1 MGQTNLISFHQAQ
14 TLSGLFDC
22 RVERSPDQRAYRF
35 YRSETDCWDDLT
47 WAQVRDRAA
56 LWQRAMQA
64 DGLEAGDR
72 VAVMLNNCLEW
83 VLFDLAATG
92 LELVTVPLY
101 VNDRQENFSYILQ
114 STQSRLLLTDGI
126 EQWQRIEEVGDQLDS
141 VERIVTLQTV
151 CEVDCDPRLRQIDDW
166 LPDSAGDCYR
176 VARCASESLATIVF
190 TSGTTGP
197 QKGDAEPQ
205 EYPF

>member
-141 VERIVTLQTV
+141 VERIVTLQPSV
-151 CEVDCDPRLRQIDDW
+151 KSIVIRACVRLMIGY
-166 LPDSAGDCYR
+166 PIPP
-176 VARCASESLATIVF
+176 VTATAWRAVHLKVWRRLF
-190 TSGTTGP
+190 HLRHDRP
-197 QKGDAEPQ
+197 PKG
-205 EYPF
+205 